1 MKNTIKTLMMT
12 LFIMV
17 VINVQ
22 AADGVDLKIND
33 QQSLV
38 VEVKKVETGSVLSLI
53 NVNGDVLYKDRF
65 LSEKNFS
72 KTIDFKNLPDGK
84 YLLIMDKEFIQSTSV
99 ITKSKGLVSI
109 DREAYSTV
117 FKPCF
122 KMENNLVKFYL
133 VNPSEKYIEVEIF
146 DKHGES
152 VGNLKSRD
160 NVLKKTF
167 DFSKVN
173 PGDYTFKVNTNSARF
188 TETITVI

>member
-12 LFIMV
+12 LLVMF
-17 VINVQ
+17 VINVH

-53 NVNGDVLYKDRF
+53 NSTGDVLYKDRF
-65 LSEKNFS
+65 LNEKNFS

-84 YLLIMDKEFIQSTSV
+84 YLLIMDKEFIRSTSV
-99 ITKSKGLVSI
+99 ITKNNELVSI
-109 DREAYSTV
+109 DSEAYSTV

-122 KMENNLVKFYL
+122 RKENDLVKFYL
-133 VNPSEKYIEVEIF
+133 VNPSENYIEVEIF

-160 NVLKKTF
+160 SVLKTTF
-167 DFSKVN
+167 DFSDVN
-173 PGDYTFKVNTNSARF
+173 PGDYTFRINTKSARF
-188 TETITVI
+188 TETITII